1 MQPDAALQ
9 HKTHAHA
16 ALGTA
21 HNVAVYSTTLWEHLM
36 KFPSRNF
43 AAALLAVCLITT
55 LSAPTYA
62 GIIGTQETLAEQSTQ
77 ANRDKVRDFLNR
89 ADVEKKL
96 QAMDVPAAEAR
107 IRVDALTP
115 AEAAT
120 LAQRIDS
127 QPAGGALSGT
137 DFVIILLVAI
147 LVALIL

>member
-1 MQPDAALQ
+1 
-9 HKTHAHA
+9 
-16 ALGTA
+16 
-21 HNVAVYSTTLWEHLM
+21 M

-43 AAALLAVCLITT
+43 AAALMAVCLTST

-62 GIIGTQETLAEQSTQ
+62 GIIGTQETLAEQSSQT
-77 ANRDKVRDFLNR
+77 NRDKVRDFLNR
-89 ADVEKKL
+89 TDVQEKL
-96 QAMDVPAAEAR
+96 QKMDVPADEAR
-107 IRVDALTP
+107 IRVDAMTP

-127 QPAGGALSGT
+127 LPAGGALSGT